1 MRKLHF
7 TSTKKDSN
15 ILLVLKNPV
24 ASHPLARN
32 DTEVANYKHPTYN
45 IAVQLRLAFK
55 GSGLRIDFL
64 SFTYKIKLQFFS
76 QNNKKIIY

>member
-15 ILLVLKNPV
+15 ILLVLKNSV

-45 IAVQLRLAFK
+45 IAVQLRLGFQRFGFK
-55 GSGLRIDFL
+55 D
-64 SFTYKIKLQFFS
+64 
-76 QNNKKIIY
+76 